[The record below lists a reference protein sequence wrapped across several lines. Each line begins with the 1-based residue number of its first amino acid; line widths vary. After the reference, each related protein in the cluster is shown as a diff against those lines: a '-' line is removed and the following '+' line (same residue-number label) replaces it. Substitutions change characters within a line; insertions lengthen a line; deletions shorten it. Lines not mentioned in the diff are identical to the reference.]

1 MIYTAFLVLHSWLRW
16 VALGL
21 LIASLIFAAKK
32 DDGPTARRLSVF
44 TIIGFDLQALFG
56 LMLYAFLSP
65 VTKSAFADFGAAMKN
80 SGVRF
85 FAVEHIFGMII
96 AVALVHVGH
105 ALAKKAADGAAAAKK
120 RLVFFSLGLVVAFLS
135 IPWPFY
141 PAARPLFR
149 LFGG

>member
-1 MIYTAFLVLHSWLRW
+1 MIFTSVLVLHSWLRW

-21 LIASLIFAAKK
+21 LIASLILAAKK

-44 TIIGFDLQALFG
+44 TIIGFDVQALLG
-56 LMLYAFLSP
+56 LLLYAFLSP
-65 VTKSAFADFGAAMKN
+65 VTKTAFADFGAAMKT
-80 SGVRF
+80 SSVRF

-96 AVALVHVGH
+96 AVVLVHVGH
-105 ALAKKAADGAAAAKK
+105 ALAKRAADAAAAAKK
-120 RLVFFSLGLVVAFLS
+120 RLIFFALALVVTFLS

-149 LFGG
+149 LFG